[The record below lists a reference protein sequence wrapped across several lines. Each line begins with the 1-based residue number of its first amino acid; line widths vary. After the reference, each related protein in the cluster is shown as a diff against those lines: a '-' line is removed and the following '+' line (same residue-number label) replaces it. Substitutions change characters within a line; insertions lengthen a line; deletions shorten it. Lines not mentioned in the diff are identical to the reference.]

1 MGFLGLGTLAAMVA
15 LHGTMRSGGAVGLW
29 CAGAWLPG
37 VAAWLVWRRVDVG
50 LHRKQRALRLWG
62 WAVLAQA
69 AWPGVAPLAHGVGL
83 PLVHSV
89 GAGYAGLVVASG
101 LTGWAVRAF
110 WPLGRGAA
118 AMLLPYS
125 AAIAVA
131 AWPGAGL

>member
-1 MGFLGLGTLAAMVA
+1 MGFLGLGTLAAIA
-15 LHGTMRSGGAVGLW
+15 GLAASHELSSAVVPW

-37 VAAWLVWRRVDVG
+37 VAAWLVWRRMDVG

-69 AWPGVAPLAHGVGL
+69 AWPGIAPSL
-83 PLVHSV
+83 HSV
-89 GAGYAGLVVASG
+89 GAGYAGLAVAG
-101 LTGWAVRAF
+101 VLTGCTIRAF

-125 AAIAVA
+125 VAIAIA
-131 AWPGAGL
+131 AWPGLGA

>member
-1 MGFLGLGTLAAMVA
+1 MGFLGLGTLAAVA
-15 LHGTMRSGGAVGLW
+15 GLAASRGMGAALVPW

-69 AWPGVAPLAHGVGL
+69 AWPGIAPSLHNA
-83 PLVHSV
+83 
-89 GAGYAGLVVASG
+89 GAGYAGLLAATV
-101 LTGWAVRAF
+101 LTGFVIRAF

-125 AAIAVA
+125 AAIAFA
-131 AWPGAGL
+131 AWPGAGV